1 MISSFLGRYVSA
13 QVRDSPLVNQELPAA
28 GLNRAR
34 PHDTGLVE
42 VLNEGMGIMT
52 TREEA
57 MAHKQKAATA
67 QAAAAVKIWN
77 VTVMPDATAAADF
90 LNLPTAQVAGE
101 AFASNRPDGQVDVYY
116 FL

>member
-1 MISSFLGRYVSA
+1 
-13 QVRDSPLVNQELPAA
+13 
-28 GLNRAR
+28 
-34 PHDTGLVE
+34 
-42 VLNEGMGIMT
+42 MT

-67 QAAAAVKIWN
+67 QAAAVKVWN
-77 VTVMPDATAAADF
+77 VTVMPDANAAADF

-101 AFASNRPDGQVDVYY
+101 AFASNRADGQVDLYY

>member
-1 MISSFLGRYVSA
+1 MYQRGWG
-13 QVRDSPLVNQELPAA
+13 DPPLVNQELLAA

-34 PHDTGLVE
+34 PHDAGLLE
-42 VLNEGMGIMT
+42 VLNERMGLMT
-52 TREEA
+52 TRDEA

-77 VTVMPDATAAADF
+77 VTVVSDAAAAADF

-101 AFASNRPDGQVDVYY
+101 AFASNRADGQVDLYY
-116 FL
+116 FM

>member
-1 MISSFLGRYVSA
+1 M
-13 QVRDSPLVNQELPAA
+13 RDSLLVNRELPAA
-28 GLNRAR
+28 GLNRAW
-34 PHDTGLVE
+34 PHDAGLVE
-42 VLNEGMGIMT
+42 VLNEGVGLMA

-57 MAHKQKAATA
+57 MAHKEKAATE
-67 QAAAAVKIWN
+67 QAAAAVKLWR

-101 AFASNRPDGQVDVYY
+101 AFASNRADGQVDVYY